1 MDRRSK
7 NIEIFEDTMR
17 RCRENKRL
25 RESIR
30 SSIEKQKIYMEADLL
45 EDIEQEKCCEN
56 KAEVIV
62 SQKRSFE
69 AASHYVGKKVCVH
82 NFASATNPGG
92 GVVHGSSAQEECLC
106 RCSTLYP
113 ALSEGNVVHQ
123 FYNIHRQWLREN
135 QMTALYNDD
144 CIYTPA
150 VTVFKSDV
158 NFPEILLE
166 ENWYQVD
173 VLTMAAPNLRE
184 KPSNRMNPHSGE
196 RVIIDE
202 IELKELHKKRMTR
215 LFEIAKRNKA
225 EVLILG
231 AFGCGAFCNPPKI
244 VAEAMKEVVESY
256 RYDFDTIEL
265 AVYCSPRNDENYR
278 TFCNVFGQR

>member
-7 NIEIFEDTMR
+7 NIEIFEDTIR
-17 RCRENKRL
+17 QCRENRIL
-25 RESIR
+25 QESIR
-30 SSIEKQKIYMEADLL
+30 SSIEQQKVYMETDFL
-45 EDIEQEKCCEN
+45 EEIVNEKRYDDQA
-56 KAEVIV
+56 KVIV
-62 SQKRSFE
+62 SKKRSFE

-113 ALSEGNVVHQ
+113 ALSEENVIYQ
-123 FYNIHRQWLREN
+123 FYNRHRQFLQEN

-144 CIYTPA
+144 CIYTPEII
-150 VTVFKSDV
+150 VFKSDID
-158 NFPEILLE
+158 FPELLSE
-166 ENWYQVD
+166 EKWYKVD

-196 RVIIDE
+196 KATIGE
-202 IELKELHKKRMTR
+202 IELKELHKKRMSR
-215 LFEIAKRNKA
+215 FFEVSKRNGA

-231 AFGCGAFCNPPKI
+231 AFGCGAFCNSPKC
-244 VAEAMKEVVESY
+244 VAEAMKEVVETYSY
-256 RYDFDTIEL
+256 EFEAIEF
-265 AVYCSPRNDENYR
+265 AVYCSPRSDENYR
-278 TFCNVFGQR
+278 TFCKVFGQ

>member
-45 EDIEQEKCCEN
+45 EDMEQEKCCEN

-62 SQKRSFE
+62 SKKRSFE
-69 AASHYVGKKVCVH
+69 AASHYVGKRVCVH

-106 RCSTLYP
+106 RCSTLYS
-113 ALSEGNVVHQ
+113 ALSEENVVHQ
-123 FYNIHRQWLREN
+123 FYNRHRQWLREN
-135 QMTALYNDD
+135 KMTALYSDD
-144 CIYTPA
+144 CIYTPT
-150 VTVFKSDV
+150 VTVFKSDID
-158 NFPEILLE
+158 FPEMLSE
-166 ENWYQVD
+166 EKWYEVD

-184 KPSNRMNPHSGE
+184 KPSNRMNPNSGE
-196 RVIIDE
+196 RVIIGE
-202 IELKELHKKRMTR
+202 IELKKLHKKRMTR

>member
-17 RCRENKRL
+17 RCRENERL

-45 EDIEQEKCCEN
+45 EDIEHEKNYEN
-56 KAEVIV
+56 KAKIII
-62 SQKRSFE
+62 SKKRSFE

-92 GVVHGSSAQEECLC
+92 GVVHGSTAQEECLC

-113 ALSEGNVVHQ
+113 ALSEGDVVYQ
-123 FYNIHRQWLREN
+123 FYNRHRQLLREN

-144 CIYTPA
+144 CVYTPEI
-150 VTVFKSDV
+150 TVFKSDID
-158 NFPEILLE
+158 FPEILPE
-166 ENWYQVD
+166 VEWYQVD
-173 VLTMAAPNLRE
+173 VLTMAAANLRE
-184 KPSNRMNPHSGE
+184 KPGNRMNPNSGE
-196 RVIIDE
+196 RVKIGEKD
-202 IELKELHKKRMTR
+202 LKELHKKRITR
-215 LFEIAKRNKA
+215 FFEIAKRNGA

-231 AFGCGAFCNPPKI
+231 AFGCGAFCNPPNI
-244 VAEAMKEVVESY
+244 VAEAMEEVVELY
-256 RYDFDTIEL
+256 RYDFDTIEF
-265 AVYCSPRNDENYR
+265 AVYCSPRSDENYR
-278 TFCNVFGQR
+278 TFCDVFEQR

>member
-1 MDRRSK
+1 MDRRVK
-7 NIEIFEDTMR
+7 NVKIFEDTMR
-17 RCRENKRL
+17 RCRENERL

-30 SSIEKQKIYMEADLL
+30 SSIEKQKIYMETDLL
-45 EDIEQEKCCEN
+45 EQIEKEKHYEN
-56 KAEVIV
+56 KAEVTV
-62 SQKRSFE
+62 SKKRSFE

-92 GVVHGSSAQEECLC
+92 GVAHGSSAQEECLC

-123 FYNIHRQWLREN
+123 FYNRHRQLLREN

-144 CIYTPA
+144 CIYTPEI
-150 VTVFKSDV
+150 TVFKSDV
-158 NFPEILLE
+158 DFPEILAE
-166 ENWYQVD
+166 ENWYEVD

-184 KPSNRMNPHSGE
+184 KPSNRMNPNSGE

-202 IELKELHKKRMTR
+202 IELKELHKKRMCR
-215 LFEIAKRNKA
+215 LFEVAKRNRA

-244 VAEAMKEVVESY
+244 VAEAMKEVVELY
-256 RYDFDTIEL
+256 RYDFETIEF
-265 AVYCSPRNDENYR
+265 AVYCSPRSEENYR
-278 TFCNVFGQR
+278 TFCDVFG